1 MSYRFSLYTL
11 CALGALVTQTS
22 AGAALKVPEVMVEQR
37 VMPLGIDA
45 AAPRFS
51 WIATSP
57 VRGARQTAYQIVVS
71 TDANLLRSGQ
81 PNVWDSGKVDSA
93 ENVLVPYAGPA
104 LLPRTRYFVQVK
116 LWDERN
122 GVTASTP
129 SWFETGLMNAQPAA
143 WKGQWIGLRPA
154 NDSERRPLVG
164 ARWVAPAALSVSAKT
179 KRVGFTKRFTLPA
192 TDKVVAADL
201 FFAGPGNGRPWDPG
215 VEHKIHINGTTLRAF
230 AADVGDPRR
239 FTVTAL
245 LTTGDNQIWI
255 ESPYFA
261 GKSVIASLRLE
272 LADGR
277 VRFIQTDRSWV
288 ARTAEAIAL
297 PEKWREDAPEKAP
310 YVPSQELGVFGE
322 LTDAKDP
329 AKAGIDHLLPV
340 AQLRKTFAVGKTVT
354 KARLYATA
362 AGVYEMTIN
371 GFAVGP
377 DVLAPGWTD
386 YTQRVLYQTYDVT
399 KLIHHGTNA
408 IAAMLA
414 DGWYA
419 GRTGM
424 GQHLWGFE
432 KALRAQLYLTY
443 ADGTEDVI
451 ATDGSWRGNT
461 GAIRSSDLLDGEQ
474 QDMRLDTPNWNT
486 ATFDDQ
492 KWRAVFVPPI
502 NIPRIE
508 AATAPPV
515 KEIQVVRAR
524 AVTSPDPGVQIF
536 DLGQNMVGVI
546 RLRFVAPRGTK
557 VTIRYGEMLD
567 KNGKLFTDNL
577 RTARVVDEYI
587 AGGRVQEVFQ
597 PKFTFH
603 GFRYVEVRGVP
614 KPLPITN
621 IVGLVWHT
629 DLPRAGTFTTSNQ
642 KLNQL
647 QSNILWGQKGN
658 FLSIPT
664 DCPQRDERLGWTGDI
679 VAFAPTAAFN
689 MDTANFIENYLVALQ
704 DGQRPDGA
712 VPDVA
717 PTTPQLG
724 AGNFAWGDA
733 MVFLPYLMF
742 QVYNDRA
749 PMQRHYE
756 AMKKWVDF
764 RTSKAKGFLNESWS
778 FGDWVSPPPQTPNK
792 VLSPLYHA
800 HAANLLSQMAE
811 ALGKTEDARAY
822 KALFENIKQAFNKA
836 HVATDGKITS
846 DTQTAYIIALRF
858 NILPQDKRPLAAKHL
873 MAAIDRANGHLNT
886 GFLGTA
892 HLLPALSMA
901 DQEDAAYKLLVTET
915 YPSWLYTVNN
925 GATTMWERWNSYTP
939 EEGPRDVGGMNSY
952 NHYAFGAVGEWMYS
966 QLAGLQGAP
975 NSPGYA
981 RFVLRPRP
989 GGDLKFVRARYHSVR
1004 GDIASAWMKTAKGLT
1019 MDVEVPVHALAEVH
1033 IPSADADKITEGGR
1047 PLAQSPG
1054 VRLLEKQANETVV
1067 EVGAGVYQFAVKP

>member
-1 MSYRFSLYTL
+1 MSYRFGLSSL
-11 CALGALVTQTS
+11 CALSALVAHTS
-22 AGAALKVPEVMVEQR
+22 ASAALKVPEVTVEQR
-37 VMPLGIDA
+37 VMPLGIDTA
-45 AAPRFS
+45 KPRLS

-57 VRGARQTAYQIVVS
+57 VRGARQTAYQVLIA
-71 TDANLLRSGQ
+71 TDTNTLRKGQ
-81 PNVWDSGKVDSA
+81 ANVWDSGKVDSA
-93 ENVLVPYAGPA
+93 ENVLVPYGGPT
-104 LLPRTRYFVQVK
+104 LSPRTRYFVQVK

-122 GVTASTP
+122 AIATSP
-129 SWFETGLMNAQPAA
+129 ISWFETGLMTSDPSA

-164 ARWVAPAALSVSAKT
+164 ARWVAPASLSTSGKT
-179 KRVGFTKRFTLPA
+179 KRMGFTKRFEVSA
-192 TDKVVAADL
+192 NDKVVAADF
-201 FFAGPGNGRPWDPG
+201 FFAGPSSGRAWDPG
-215 VEHKIHINGTTLRAF
+215 MEHKIHINGNALRPF
-230 AADVGDPRR
+230 AATIGDPRR
-239 FTVTAL
+239 LTVTAFV
-245 LTTGDNQIWI
+245 TTGTNQIWI
-255 ESPYFA
+255 ESPFLN
-261 GKSVIASLRLE
+261 GKGVIASLRLE

-277 VRFIQTDRSWV
+277 VRFIQTDKSWV
-288 ARTAEAIAL
+288 ARTADTVDL
-297 PEKWREDAPEKAP
+297 PPKWRDDAPEKAP

-322 LTDAKDP
+322 VIDAKDP
-329 AKAGIDHLLPV
+329 AFAGIDHLQPV
-340 AQLRKTFAVGKTVT
+340 AQLRKSFAVGKAVT

-377 DVLAPGWTD
+377 EVLSPGWTD
-386 YTQRVLYQTYDVT
+386 YSQRVLYQTYDVT
-399 KLIHHGTNA
+399 KLIRRGTNA
-408 IAAMLA
+408 MAALLA

-432 KALRAQLYLTY
+432 KALRAQLFLTY
-443 ADGTEDVI
+443 ADGSEDVI

-461 GAIRSSDLLDGEQ
+461 GAIRGSDMLDGEQ
-474 QDMRLDTPNWNT
+474 HDMRVDNPNWNT
-486 ATFDDQ
+486 PGFDDQ
-492 KWRAVFVPPI
+492 KWRAVFVPTVS
-502 NIPRIE
+502 IPRID
-508 AATAPPV
+508 AAFAPPV
-515 KEIQVVRAR
+515 KEIELLRAR
-524 AVTSPDPGVQIF
+524 AVTSPEPGVQIF
-536 DLGQNMVGVI
+536 DLAQNMVGVI

-614 KPLPITN
+614 KPLAITN
-621 IVGLVWHT
+621 IVGLVWHS
-629 DLPRAGTFTTSNQ
+629 DLPRAGNFITSNA

-658 FLSIPT
+658 FLSVPT

-689 MDTANFIENYLVALQ
+689 MDTANFIENFLVGLQ

-717 PTTPQLG
+717 PTISLLG

-733 MVFLPYLMF
+733 MVFLPHLMF
-742 QVYNDRA
+742 QVYGDRG
-749 PMQRHYE
+749 PMLRHYD

-792 VLSPLYHA
+792 VLGPLYHA
-800 HAANLLSQMAE
+800 KAASLLAQMAE
-811 ALGKTEDARAY
+811 ALGKTQDAHTY
-822 KALFENIKQAFNKA
+822 KTLFENIKQAFNKA
-836 HVATDGKITS
+836 HVTADGKITS
-846 DTQTAYIIALRF
+846 DTQTAYVIALRF
-858 NILPQDKRPLAAKHL
+858 DILPQDKRPLAAKHL
-873 MAAIDRANGHLNT
+873 LVAIDRANGHLNT
-886 GFLGTA
+886 GFIGTA

-901 DQEDAAYKLLVTET
+901 DQDAAAYKLLLTQT

-966 QLAGLQGAP
+966 TMAGIEVAP

-981 RFVLRPRP
+981 RFVVRPRP
-989 GGDLKFVRARYHSVR
+989 GGDLKFVRARYRSVR
-1004 GDIASAWMKTAKGLT
+1004 GDIASAWVKTAKTFTL
-1019 MDVEVPVHALAEVH
+1019 DVEIPVHATAEVH
-1033 IPSADADKITEGGR
+1033 IPAADTANITEGGR

-1054 VRLLEKQANETVV
+1054 VKLLSKQPNATVV
-1067 EVGAGVYQFAVKP
+1067 EVGAGTYQFAVKP